1 MYSMTPSSNIQKSGD
16 LHERA
21 VIAVALFALGVLVA
35 LQAMNYDLGTLRRM
49 GPGYFPL
56 MLGVA
61 QCIFA
66 VMIFLTRIPVGEKP
80 ETSEELETGS
90 LVTKVRAFCLVLS
103 GMIVFASQVR
113 LTGFVFAT
121 IAATFVAGLAEPD
134 NSLFDLALLSLGVAL
149 FTSLVFV
156 VGLGVPVPLFNF

>member
-1 MYSMTPSSNIQKSGD
+1 MTPSSSRQQSGD
-16 LHERA
+16 LPERA

-35 LQAMNYDLGTLRRM
+35 LQAMSYDLGTLRRM

-66 VMIFLTRIPVGEKP
+66 LMIFLTPIPIGEDP
-80 ETSEELETGS
+80 ESSEAVETGT
-90 LVTKVRAFCLVLS
+90 LATKVRAFILVLS
-103 GMIVFASQVR
+103 GMIVFASLVR
-113 LTGFVFAT
+113 VTGFVVAT